1 MSRIVPETCSTVPD
15 SCTQLHRSLMRQFQ
29 RTLDT
34 GAFQQLVSA
43 YTSPALGLAQRI
55 LSDQVLAEDAVQ
67 EAFLRVVRSRER
79 YDPSQPF
86 SLWFYTILRN
96 ICRDMLRQ
104 RTRHMKAVGEIA
116 EEQVRIAQ
124 NQAHPFYVQ
133 DVLQSLPA
141 SEQIVLTMRI
151 VHNLPFRDIAAAVG
165 ITVEAAKKRAQRG
178 LRTLRQRMNPAD
190 LSAGKFDVRTFANN
204 SAKRSKRASP
214 NTLSERM

>member
-1 MSRIVPETCSTVPD
+1 
-15 SCTQLHRSLMRQFQ
+15 MRQFQ

-43 YTSPALGLAQRI
+43 YTGPALGVAQRM

-67 EAFLRVVRSRER
+67 EAFLRVVRSRQL

-86 SLWFYTILRN
+86 SFWFYTILRN
-96 ICRDMLRQ
+96 ICKDMLRQ
-104 RTRHMKAVGEIA
+104 RTRHMKVVSEIA
-116 EEQVRIAQ
+116 EGQTHGEHYPT
-124 NQAHPFYVQ
+124 HPLYVQ

-151 VHNLPFRDIAAAVG
+151 IHNLPFRDIAAAVG

-190 LSAGKFDVRTFANN
+190 MSGGESEVRTFMDN
-204 SAKRSKRASP
+204 SAERSKPSSP
-214 NTLSERM
+214 NTLSRRI